1 MIKIKRGLDLPIAG
15 SPEQRI
21 VEIAPARSVAL
32 SGEDYPGLKPT
43 MEVNVGDRVS
53 KGQLVFT
60 CKKNN
65 GIRYTAPASGTVSAI
80 NRGAKRA
87 FLSLVIDVEGD
98 EALAFGKHEAASI
111 AGLDRQVVA
120 DQLIESGEW
129 TALRTRPF
137 GKVPAVDDVPS
148 AIFVNAMDTRPG
160 AADPAQ
166 VIPAHEDAFSAGVA
180 VLGRLTEGR
189 VYICRAPGLKIPTTT
204 GGEVQVEDFTGP
216 HPAGLSGT
224 HIHYLHPVGV
234 ARHVWHIDYQNLIAI
249 GYLFLSGQ
257 IFSERVIALS
267 GPGVA
272 EPRLVRTR
280 LGACTDELI
289 AGQLNDG
296 EHRVISG
303 SVLNGREASGA
314 RAFLGR
320 FHHQIS
326 VLSEGRER
334 EFLGFVMPG
343 TGKYSV
349 TRLFLSAL
357 TGTRNMPLTTSTG
370 GSERAMV
377 PIGTYE
383 KVMPLDILPTQLLR
397 SLLVDDIEGATEL
410 GCLELEEEDLSLCT
424 FSCPGKYEY
433 GPYLRSM
440 LTRIEVEG

>member
-21 VEIAPARSVAL
+21 DDIAPARSVAL
-32 SGEDYPGLKPT
+32 AGEDYPGLKPT

-65 GIRYTAPASGTVSAI
+65 GTRYTAPASGTVSAI

-98 EALAFGKHEAASI
+98 EAIAFGKYDAAGI
-111 AGLDRQVVA
+111 PGLDRQVVV

-129 TALRTRPF
+129 TALRTRPY
-137 GKVPAVDDVPS
+137 GKVPAVNDVPS

-160 AADPAQ
+160 APDPAQ
-166 VIPAHEDAFSAGVA
+166 VMPGHEDAFRAGIA
-180 VLGRLTEGR
+180 ILGRLTEGP
-189 VYICRAPGLKIPTTT
+189 VFVCGAPGLDIPGSS
-204 GGEVQVEDFTGP
+204 GGDVRIEEFDGP
-216 HPAGLSGT
+216 HPAGLTGT
-224 HIHYLHPVGV
+224 HIHFLHPVGTS
-234 ARHVWHIDYQNLIAI
+234 RHVWHIDYQNLIAI
-249 GYLFLSGQ
+249 GYLFLTGE
-257 IFSERVIALS
+257 IYSERVVALS
-267 GPGVA
+267 GPGIA
-272 EPRLVRTR
+272 HPRLVRTR
-280 LGACTDELI
+280 VGASTDELT
-289 AGQLNDG
+289 AGQMADG
-296 EHRVISG
+296 EQRVISG
-303 SVLNGREASGA
+303 SVLDGREAAGA
-314 RAFLGR
+314 RAYLGR
-320 FHHQIS
+320 FHHQVS
-326 VLSEGRER
+326 VLNEGRSR

-343 TGKYSV
+343 TGKFSV
-349 TRLFLSAL
+349 TRLFLSSL

-397 SLLVDDIEGATEL
+397 SLLVDDIETATQL
-410 GCLELEEEDLSLCT
+410 GCLELEEEDLALCT

-433 GPYLRSM
+433 GPYLRNM